1 MPGDAESARFQVTV
15 LVHLDAA
22 SNLAHWLLRN
32 PAEAEDVVQEA
43 VLRAFSY
50 FSTFRGTN
58 ARAWLLQIVRN
69 AAYAALKK
77 THGIHMVP
85 LREDIADEDDPDRG
99 VELID
104 PADDPET
111 TLLRHEAH
119 RRVDLLLSRL
129 PVDLRECLVLR
140 ELEELSYK
148 EIAEITATPVGTVMS
163 RLWRARRLLSE
174 AALAG
179 EKVG

>member
-1 MPGDAESARFQVTV
+1 MRAPAPAFAYSLNDETI
-15 LVHLDAA
+15 AA
-22 SNLAHWLLRN
+22 AQAAIGGGLTH
-32 PAEAEDVVQEA
+32 
-43 VLRAFSY
+43 AF
-50 FSTFRGTN
+50 
-58 ARAWLLQIVRN
+58 ARAGEVQLHVTRD
-69 AAYAALKK
+69 ALIQAL
-77 THGIHMVP
+77 TA
-85 LREDIADEDDPDRG
+85 LRDTPGLEYQQLMEIAGVDYPDRG